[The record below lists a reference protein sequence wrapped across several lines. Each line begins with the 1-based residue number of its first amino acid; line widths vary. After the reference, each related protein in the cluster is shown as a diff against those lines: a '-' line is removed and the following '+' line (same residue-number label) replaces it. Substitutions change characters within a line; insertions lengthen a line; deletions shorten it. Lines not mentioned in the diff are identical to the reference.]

1 MNGLFIKRIN
11 RTFQD
16 FHRYK
21 RLTILNK
28 YNSIYNVKK
37 NTMGKMMHP
46 FYTTPSTEGKKARWI
61 PYTPSALKAQASSG
75 ILLPRRLVFTTICL
89 TYSMYQDPSLLFRM
103 TIGSR
108 SVPISIP
115 PPNASRLQTNK
126 KTALPKEC
134 CFYFILLPEI
144 HQCEGGHKE
153 AVNGK
158 AGQRGGI
165 QEFQEPEDRGV
176 GHYEGSDETYCQ
188 DTEVPHGEAADNLQE
203 VVEAGQEHEGHRH
216 DEGEVS
222 ACFSGNAKEKAAGN
236 GAAAPREAWPEGET
250 LEEAD
255 DEGLFRGNFI
265 HIGNGEFLSLS
276 HLFRHNHEDA
286 AKHQTDDD
294 GGGAEE
300 AMFDEAME

>member
-1 MNGLFIKRIN
+1 M
-11 RTFQD
+11 
-16 FHRYK
+16 
-21 RLTILNK
+21 
-28 YNSIYNVKK
+28 
-37 NTMGKMMHP
+37 P
-46 FYTTPSTEGKKARWI
+46 
-61 PYTPSALKAQASSG
+61 
-75 ILLPRRLVFTTICL
+75 
-89 TYSMYQDPSLLFRM
+89 
-103 TIGSR
+103 
-108 SVPISIP
+108 
-115 PPNASRLQTNK
+115 NK

-144 HQCEGGHKE
+144 HQCEGGHEE
-153 AVNGK
+153 AVDGK
-158 AGQRGGI
+158 AGQCGGI

-188 DTEVPHGEAADNLQE
+188 DAEVPHGEAADNLQE

-300 AMFDEAME
+300 SMFDEAMEQEAHQAGRKHGNADIEYRGPFPAEPVMGIQDIGKFFMVHHQHRKDGTKLDKYVEKVCQGPFKAQHMAYNNHMACGGNRNVFRKPFYNAHNQSTEIFVHVNTSSGS

>member
-1 MNGLFIKRIN
+1 MRPCQI
-11 RTFQD
+11 
-16 FHRYK
+16 
-21 RLTILNK
+21 
-28 YNSIYNVKK
+28 
-37 NTMGKMMHP
+37 
-46 FYTTPSTEGKKARWI
+46 KKA
-61 PYTPSALKAQASSG
+61 
-75 ILLPRRLVFTTICL
+75 LPR
-89 TYSMYQDPSLLFRM
+89 
-103 TIGSR
+103 
-108 SVPISIP
+108 
-115 PPNASRLQTNK
+115 
-126 KTALPKEC
+126 EC

-144 HQCEGGHKE
+144 HQCEGGHEE

-158 AGQRGGI
+158 AGQCGGI
-165 QEFQEPEDRGV
+165 QEFQEPEDGGV

-188 DTEVPHGEAADNLQE
+188 DAEVTHGEAADNLQE
-203 VVEAGQEHEGHRH
+203 VVEAGQEHEGHSH

-236 GAAAPREAWPEGET
+236 GAAAPGEAWPEGET

-255 DEGLFRGNFI
+255 DESLFRGNFI